1 MTHDQPRHPSTPST
15 RRRLCCRFCSWRGV
29 ALISALLVDRLRRQ
43 DERAPRRDI
52 VAVDG
57 PEGQAPLEGR
67 PDLRLLEVGSV
78 ETALHKHQNVKV
90 GFEGA
95 LVEVLDAPATGPR
108 SLEGL

>member
-1 MTHDQPRHPSTPST
+1 
-15 RRRLCCRFCSWRGV
+15 
-29 ALISALLVDRLRRQ
+29 VDRLRRQ

-95 LVEVLDAPATGPR
+95 LIEVLDAPATGPR